1 MCNHVN
7 ATNKN
12 DTQTF
17 MLRQEVL
24 KLYRS
29 FLRTAYQLPDHKQR
43 SDVVDWVR
51 SDFKAN
57 RGIDPQNDEQIKSL
71 LYNGQ
76 KMLQELRQS
85 MDLASA

>member
-1 MCNHVN
+1 M
-7 ATNKN
+7 TLTLK
-12 DTQTF
+12 QF

-29 FLRTAYQLPDHKQR
+29 FLRTANQLPDPKQR
-43 SDVVDWVR
+43 SDIVDWVR

-57 RGIDPQNDEQIKSL
+57 RHISPQNDDQIKSL

-76 KMLQELRQS
+76 KMLQELKQS